1 MGARWFYKNP
11 YINNSFCLKRFCI
24 KIFFNKKFNEILV
37 LGLRLLPLHPHDG
50 CKLIRCRG
58 ETFEI
63 LDFNEEPS
71 SHSNGF
77 YILGIS
83 FSFTLT
89 FSLLSI
95 RLYSFEHAMT
105 IVGYLC
111 LLFEVILCLMLIFF
125 LHPCFLLFTI

>member
-1 MGARWFYKNP
+1 M
-11 YINNSFCLKRFCI
+11 
-24 KIFFNKKFNEILV
+24 KF
-37 LGLRLLPLHPHDG
+37 GFGSSTASSASSHG
-50 CKLIRCRG
+50 CKLPYIVHCRG

-63 LDFNEEPS
+63 LDFYEEPS

-111 LLFEVILCLMLIFF
+111 LLFEVILYLMLIFL
-125 LHPCFLLFTI
+125 LHPCFLLFII

>member
-1 MGARWFYKNP
+1 MVFTKPLYKQFFLP
-11 YINNSFCLKRFCI
+11 KTFLL
-24 KIFFNKKFNEILV
+24 KIFLNKKFNEILV

-50 CKLIRCRG
+50 CKLIHCRG

-63 LDFNEEPS
+63 LDFYEEPS

-95 RLYSFEHAMT
+95 RLYSFERAMT

-111 LLFEVILCLMLIFF
+111 LLFEVILYLMLIFF